1 MQFKKNSKIKLAIP
15 TASMPDIIFMLLIF
29 FMTVTVMK
37 TYQGLKVE
45 LPDAKKI
52 QKVDVSNAHVATIW
66 VDKDQK
72 IVMNDITVK
81 NVHDLRNLVYQKRVD
96 DPQLVISLK
105 GDKMAKMG
113 VVNDIHQELRKG
125 SALLLNYS
133 AMPSG
138 DY

>member
-1 MQFKKNSKIKLAIP
+1 MEFKKKSKIKLAIP